1 MILFIGMILCSL
13 ILWAFSH
20 FGIKNYEYDHEESM
34 LTAKI
39 VNLIVFAILLTLI
52 SLKHFL

>member
-1 MILFIGMILCSL
+1 MLLFIGMIFCSF

-34 LTAKI
+34 TIPKLI
-39 VNLIVFAILLTLI
+39 NLLVFLFLLTLI